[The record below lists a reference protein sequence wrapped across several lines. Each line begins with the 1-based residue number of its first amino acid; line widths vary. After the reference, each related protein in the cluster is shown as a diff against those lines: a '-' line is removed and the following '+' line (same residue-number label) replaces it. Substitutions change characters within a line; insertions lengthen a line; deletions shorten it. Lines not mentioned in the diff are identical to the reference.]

1 MARHKSLQKKILL
14 CSLSRSGRGAPLQF
28 VAKSKKFSIRFH
40 HKETRWRR
48 TKLGKKYE
56 RVMRND

>member
-1 MARHKSLQKKILL
+1 MAKYKSLQKKILL

-28 VAKSKKFSIRFH
+28 AAKSKKFTIRYH
-40 HKETRWRR
+40 HKITYWRR
-48 TKLGKKYE
+48 TKLGKKVE